1 MDIND
6 QMMTPRDVAKLL
18 NVSLR
23 MVYVWLAR
31 KDIPSIKIGRVVRIR
46 KSELE
51 AFLNGHSRQ

>member
-1 MDIND
+1 MDINE

-23 MVYVWLAR
+23 MVYIWLAR

-51 AFLNGHSRQ
+51 AFLDGHSR

>member
-1 MDIND
+1 MDNNE

-23 MVYVWLAR
+23 MVYIWLAR

-51 AFLNGHSRQ
+51 AFLDGHSR

>member
-1 MDIND
+1 MDINE

-23 MVYVWLAR
+23 MVYIWLAR

-51 AFLNGHSRQ
+51 AFLDGHSRQ